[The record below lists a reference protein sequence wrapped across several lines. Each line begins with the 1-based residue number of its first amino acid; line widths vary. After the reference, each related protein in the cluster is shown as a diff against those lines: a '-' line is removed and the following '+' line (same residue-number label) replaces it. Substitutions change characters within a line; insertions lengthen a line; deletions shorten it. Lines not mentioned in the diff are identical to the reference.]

1 MLLQLYTA
9 LRPHWHE
16 LGAISYFLLR
26 IWMLKRQRRWLRK
39 HSELEGQ
46 RVIASSNET
55 LRIVSTAYASGEPH
69 TLDDLLSS
77 AERDWSLR
85 SSEPPSERDTTTRPP
100 RESSYTK
107 RVSLPPPPPPRMPR
121 PPPRPR

>member
-1 MLLQLYTA
+1 MLQQLYDE
-9 LRPHWHE
+9 LKPHWHE

-26 IWMLKRQRRWLRK
+26 IWILKRQRRWLRK

-55 LRIVSTAYASGEPH
+55 LRIVSTAYASGEPQ
-69 TLDDLLSS
+69 TLGDLLSH

-85 SSEPPSERDTTTRPP
+85 SSQPPSEEEPTRTTRPPP
-100 RESSYTK
+100 RESSYQ
-107 RVSLPPPPPPRMPR
+107 RLVPPPPPIRR
-121 PPPRPR
+121 R